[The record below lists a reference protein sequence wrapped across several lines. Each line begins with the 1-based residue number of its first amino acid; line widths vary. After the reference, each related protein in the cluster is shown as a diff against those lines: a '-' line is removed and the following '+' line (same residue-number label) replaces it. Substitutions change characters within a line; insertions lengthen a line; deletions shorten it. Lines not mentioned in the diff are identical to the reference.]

1 MDSKDRTVEQAE
13 IILELVVRL
22 LKFHPK
28 VSKKV
33 LGSQIYDIKTKTYTP
48 FEDMINEFLHPEY
61 SQETIDERVEW
72 LKERGAL

>member
-1 MDSKDRTVEQAE
+1 MIPGSR
-13 IILELVVRL
+13 IGILVVRL

-28 VSKKV
+28 VNKKV

-48 FEDMINEFLHPEY
+48 FVDIINEFLHPEY
-61 SQETIDERVEW
+61 SQETIDKRVEW